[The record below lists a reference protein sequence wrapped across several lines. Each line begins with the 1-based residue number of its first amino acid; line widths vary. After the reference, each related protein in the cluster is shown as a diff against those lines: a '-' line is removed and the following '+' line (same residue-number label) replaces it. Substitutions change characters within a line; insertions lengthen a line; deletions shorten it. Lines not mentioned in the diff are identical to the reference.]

1 MKYLV
6 STNGNLLSIAI
17 FFLRIM
23 TGLILFVAGASKA
36 LGWFGGF
43 GMKTTVQMFKSGMNI
58 SAGWAY
64 ISTYAE
70 LIGGILLIIG
80 FMTRPVAL
88 ILVINMIA
96 ATILTGFTNFF
107 MGGAAYPCLL
117 AVTSLAILLAGP
129 MHYSIDALF
138 NKERIIS

>member
-1 MKYLV
+1 
-6 STNGNLLSIAI
+6 
-17 FFLRIM
+17 M

-58 SAGWAY
+58 SEGWAY

-70 LIGGILLIIG
+70 LIGGLLLLIG
-80 FMTRPVAL
+80 FLTRPAAF
-88 ILVINMIA
+88 ILVINMVA
-96 ATILTGFTNFF
+96 ATLLTGFANFF

-117 AVTSLAILLAGP
+117 AITSFVLLLSGP
-129 MHYSIDALF
+129 MQYSIDALLS
-138 NKERIIS
+138 KERIIR